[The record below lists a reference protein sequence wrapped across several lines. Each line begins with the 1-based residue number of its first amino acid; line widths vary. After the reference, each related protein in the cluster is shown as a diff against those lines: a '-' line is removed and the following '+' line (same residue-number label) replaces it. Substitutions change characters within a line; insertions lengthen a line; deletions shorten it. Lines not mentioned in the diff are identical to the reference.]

1 MKKDEYGCLYR
12 LRKRILSLT
21 KAIVKYNDRNDMIT
35 YLSDILK
42 WLKYGEGPNNLC
54 AFYIKQNLLT
64 NRDQFILYVL

>member
-42 WLKYGEGPNNLC
+42 WLQYGLGPIIYRGGPIMSANFFTSGSKYEC
-54 AFYIKQNLLT
+54 
-64 NRDQFILYVL
+64 